1 MAVHSVHGDA
11 IRSNSIVADIA
22 FFIALLSS
30 ALSLGVALAH
40 AFELPNKIGLSIA
53 DYFLV
58 QQAYRGWNRLAIIL
72 LVQFAALC
80 ASAVMSRRPPIVFWC
95 CVTAIGWLVAAQLL
109 FWSFTYPANVAT
121 ANWTQMP
128 ANAGHL
134 RIQWE
139 YSHAAGA
146 ACQLLAMSFLA
157 VAVLARVRR
166 RS

>member
-1 MAVHSVHGDA
+1 MATRSDP
-11 IRSNSIVADIA
+11 IRSLPILRS
-22 FFIALLSS
+22 LSPCFRARFHS
-30 ALSLGVALAH
+30 AAPWLT
-40 AFELPNKIGLSIA
+40 FEPPNKIGLSIA

>member
-30 ALSLGVALAH
+30 ALSLGGALAH

-95 CVTAIGWLVAAQLL
+95 CVTTIGWLVAAQLL
-109 FWSFTYPANVAT
+109 F
-121 ANWTQMP
+121 
-128 ANAGHL
+128 
-134 RIQWE
+134 
-139 YSHAAGA
+139 
-146 ACQLLAMSFLA
+146 
-157 VAVLARVRR
+157 
-166 RS
+166 

>member
-30 ALSLGVALAH
+30 ALSLGGALAH
-40 AFELPNKIGLSIA
+40 VRTAEQDRIEHRRLFRV
-53 DYFLV
+53 V

-95 CVTAIGWLVAAQLL
+95 CVTTIGWLVAAQLL
-109 FWSFTYPANVAT
+109 F
-121 ANWTQMP
+121 
-128 ANAGHL
+128 
-134 RIQWE
+134 
-139 YSHAAGA
+139 
-146 ACQLLAMSFLA
+146 
-157 VAVLARVRR
+157 
-166 RS
+166 